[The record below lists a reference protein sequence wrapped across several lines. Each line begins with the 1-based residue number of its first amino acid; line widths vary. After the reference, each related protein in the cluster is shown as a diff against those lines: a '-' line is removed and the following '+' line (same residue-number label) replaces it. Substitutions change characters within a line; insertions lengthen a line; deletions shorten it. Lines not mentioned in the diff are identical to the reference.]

1 MGQKI
6 SIALEPVDTS
16 KISLQEEAALMQA
29 EADELKQDPF
39 WSVFVEKMIKES
51 QHTQDSIT
59 SAEDL

>member
-6 SIALEPVDTS
+6 SIALEPDIS
-16 KISLQEEAALMQA
+16 KISLHEEAALMQA
-29 EADELKQDPF
+29 EADDELKRDPF